1 LRNIIVALLVLPLL
15 AILQSTLLP
24 YFSWYAVFKVN
35 LVLVTVL
42 SWNLVYPHTEGVLW
56 ALIGGLMMDSLS
68 GSHMGTSIIALCIAS
83 LIANWAGSR
92 AWSSNIILRLFTS
105 ISGIIIYYLI
115 YLLLLATTGW
125 SADWTSIPI
134 NHLLPSTIINAL
146 ATILILP
153 ILRWLSSHTTRQG
166 VGYIK

>member
-1 LRNIIVALLVLPLL
+1 MRNIIIALLVLPLL

-42 SWNLVYPHTEGVLW
+42 SWNLAYPHTEGILW
-56 ALIGGLMMDSLS
+56 ALIGGLMLDSLS

-83 LIANWAGSR
+83 LTTNWAGSH
-92 AWSSNIILRLFTS
+92 AWSSHIILRLFTS

-115 YLLLLATTGW
+115 YVLLLAVTGW
-125 SADWTSIPI
+125 SADWTSLPI
-134 NHLLPSTIINAL
+134 NHLLPSTIINTL
-146 ATILILP
+146 AMILIFP
-153 ILRWLSSHTTRQG
+153 IVRWLSSRITRQG
-166 VGYIK
+166 INI